1 MLFLVLSFVAKYQPP
16 TTNHLI
22 KKINQ
27 NIMSTQK
34 DQIPNRLAQATS
46 PYLLQHAY
54 NPVDWYPWGEE
65 ALQKAKDEDKPII
78 VSIGYSACHWC
89 HVMERE
95 SFEDEEVA
103 ALMNRYFI
111 CIKVDREERPDVDAV
126 YMDAIHAMGQRGGW
140 PLNALLTPD
149 TKPFYALTYLPKDA
163 WMQLL
168 QNVAEVYQTKRG
180 ELEQSAEA
188 YKDAIGASETQK
200 YGLEAAE
207 IAYSPDDLEAMFQ
220 QIYNDLDH
228 TRGGTNRAPKFPMP
242 SIWQFLLHYHQVTNS
257 KEALRA
263 VETTLTEMA
272 KGGIYD
278 QVGGGFARYSVDA
291 DWFAPHFEKMLY
303 DNGQLLSLYA
313 DAYNVTKTPLYKQVI
328 EQTIAFV
335 ARELTSEEGGF
346 YSALDAD
353 SEGVEGKFY
362 VWEKAEFDEVIGI
375 EEAVL
380 AADYY
385 QVSQVANWEEG
396 NILHRSIGDVAF
408 AEKHQLDLEE
418 LQQKIAG
425 WNQQLL
431 TARSARIRPGLDD
444 KILTSWNGLML
455 KGLVDA
461 YKVLGDPEVLKLA
474 LQNAMFINKVLR
486 DGAKL
491 YHNYKNGQA
500 NIDGYLEDYAAVI
513 DAYIALYQ
521 VTFNTEW
528 LQLAKEMTDY
538 TLANFYDKEEGL
550 FFFTDANAEK
560 LIARKK
566 EIFDNVIPASNSMMA
581 KNMYWLAMYF
591 DENDYQEKANQALGQ
606 MKKIV
611 LENPESA
618 ANWATLYTYFAQPTA
633 EVVIVGDKALEFRQT
648 IDERYYPN
656 KIIAG
661 AVTSSDK
668 LPLLQNRGTVNDQT
682 TLYVCYNKACQLP
695 VNSVEAAWG
704 QIMNE

>member
-1 MLFLVLSFVAKYQPP
+1 MN
-16 TTNHLI
+16 T
-22 KKINQ
+22 Q
-27 NIMSTQK
+27 N
-34 DQIPNRLAQATS
+34 DQVPNRLAQATS

-95 SFEDEEVA
+95 SFEDDEVA
-103 ALMNRYFI
+103 ALMNRHFV
-111 CIKVDREERPDVDAV
+111 CIKVDREERPDVDAI
-126 YMDAIHAMGQRGGW
+126 YMDAIHAMGQQGGW

-149 TKPFYALTYLPKDA
+149 TNPFYALTYLPKDG

-168 QNVAEVYQTKRG
+168 LNVAEVYQTKRKD
-180 ELEQSAEA
+180 LEESAEA
-188 YKDAIGASETQK
+188 YREAIGASETQK

-207 IAYSPDDLEAMFQ
+207 VAYSPDDLEAMFQ
-220 QIYNDLDH
+220 HIYSDLDH

-242 SIWQFLLHYHQVTNS
+242 SIWQFLLHYHQVTGS

-278 QVGGGFARYSVDA
+278 QIGGGFARYSVDA

-313 DAYNVTKTPLYKQVI
+313 DAYNATKNPLYKQVI

-362 VWEKAEFDEVIGI
+362 VWEKAEFDEVVGSGD
-375 EEAVL
+375 AAL

-385 QVSQVANWEEG
+385 QVTQAANWEEG

-408 AEKHQLDLEE
+408 AEKHRIALDE
-418 LQQKIAG
+418 LRQKVSN
-425 WNQQLL
+425 WNEKLL
-431 TARSARIRPGLDD
+431 AARSKRIRPGLDD

-474 LQNAMFINKVLR
+474 LGNAWFINKILR
-486 DGAKL
+486 EDAKL

-521 VTFNTEW
+521 VTFNAEW

-538 TLANFYDKEEGL
+538 TIVNFYDNEEGM

-581 KNMYWLAMYF
+581 KNMYWLAIYF
-591 DENDYQEKANQALGQ
+591 EENDYQEKATQMLGQ
-606 MKKIV
+606 VKKIV
-611 LENPESA
+611 LENPGSA
-618 ANWATLYTYFAQPTA
+618 ANWATLYTCFAQPTA
-633 EVVIVGDKALEFRQT
+633 EIAIVGDNALEFRQD
-648 IDERYYPN
+648 IDQRYYPN

-661 AVTSSDK
+661 TITPADG
-668 LPLLQNRGTVNDQT
+668 LPLLQNRGKVNDQT

-695 VNSVEAAWG
+695 VNSVEDAWG
-704 QIMNE
+704 QILN